1 MLSLR
6 YISMPT
12 LQGGVQS
19 DKGGDRYR
27 MVLVMEDHSI
37 LGINQGVLI
46 VLVII
51 MFALLMPLNFFILLF
66 MSM

>member
-19 DKGGDRYR
+19 DKGRDRYR

-37 LGINQGVLI
+37 LGINQGA
-46 VLVII
+46 LVII
-51 MFALLMPLNFFILLF
+51 MFTLLMSINHIILLLL